1 MLKFLAQDV
10 GARVA
15 QALCPLEESEED
27 LEACCIATARAFE
40 SAPTFTVTLLGEGVD
55 VRKLD
60 AESSKRITITASEV
74 YCPMCLS
81 IPPPQSILPPTECSK
96 ECCQFETHRQ
106 NRYSYNIYYK
116 YSTTHYIPTSSPH

>member
-15 QALCPLEESEED
+15 QALCPLEESEE

-55 VRKLD
+55 IRKLD
-60 AESSKRITITASEV
+60 AESSQRITSQRITITASEV
-74 YCPMCLS
+74 Y
-81 IPPPQSILPPTECSK
+81 
-96 ECCQFETHRQ
+96 
-106 NRYSYNIYYK
+106 
-116 YSTTHYIPTSSPH
+116 